1 MEDCLNLFG
10 NATRFSELVVV
21 DVICMDAVVVE
32 CVLQWIA
39 LYVIPVS
46 DKLGIIDESLT
57 HQTAKTARRTG
68 EHKVPLRQL
77 HWGSVL

>member
-10 NATRFSELVVV
+10 NATRFSELVIV

-39 LYVIPVS
+39 LYVFPVS

-68 EHKVPLRQL
+68 ERKVPLQQL